1 MAEPKT
7 APKGARPN
15 PSDEPSELAAPK
27 VRATKKGASARANV
41 RGWLRAI
48 HRDAG
53 YLAVGL
59 TLVYALSGIAVNH
72 IADWDPNFRNFEER
86 HEVATLA
93 GATDDEIGRS
103 ARAALAVKEEPR
115 EVYRTSETQID
126 VLFDRRTLH
135 LKKLAAS
142 WEIVDEGQKPRF
154 LIRVANWLH
163 LNRGKKAWTYMADAY
178 AGALLFL
185 AISGLFMIKGPKGL
199 VWRGALVAGL
209 GVAIP
214 IIYVTWSGGP

>member
-1 MAEPKT
+1 MADEGP
-7 APKGARPN
+7 AR
-15 PSDEPSELAAPK
+15 AA
-27 VRATKKGASARANV
+27 KKGPSVQASL

-72 IADWDPNFRNFEER
+72 IADWDPNFRNFETR
-86 HEVATLA
+86 HEVGALA
-93 GATDDEIGRS
+93 GDTDEAIGRA
-103 ARAALAVKEEPR
+103 AREALSIKEEPR

-126 VLFDRRTLH
+126 VLFERRTLH

-142 WEIVDEGQKPRF
+142 WEIIDEGQKPRF

-163 LNRGKKAWTYMADAY
+163 LNRGKKAWTYVADAY

-199 VWRGALVAGL
+199 LWRGALVAGL
-209 GVAIP
+209 GIAIP
-214 IIYVTWSGGP
+214 IAYVAWSGGP